1 MLSLAIFK
9 EKQLETPDFIAYL
22 GPEGTFSQA
31 AVFKHFGK
39 KSNLHPCENIEDV
52 FNAVETGKTRFGVV
66 PIENSTEGAVN
77 NTQDCLLESKVLING
92 EVVIPIE
99 HHLLVAKNTKA
110 ETIEKIAS
118 HKQSLGQCRI
128 WLAKHYPGVELIEC
142 SSNAQAAQLA
152 ATTQKTAA
160 IAGETAARIYSLVS
174 LKRHIQDQKHNSTR
188 FIVLSQ
194 EESQLSGR
202 DKTSIVVY
210 AENKPGA
217 LFRILEPFEK
227 LKISLTK
234 IETRPAKIEAW
245 EYVFFIDFEGH
256 IGDQVS
262 QKLFDKL
269 KNCVAEIKFLG
280 SYPMAQIKN

>member
-1 MLSLAIFK
+1 MKAPEL
-9 EKQLETPDFIAYL
+9 IAYL

-31 AVFKHFGK
+31 AVIKHFGK
-39 KSNLHPCENIEDV
+39 ASNLRPCRNIEDV
-52 FNAVETGKTRFGVV
+52 FNCVEKKQTRFGMV

-77 NTQDCLLESKVLING
+77 NTQDCLLESKVRING

-110 ETIEKIAS
+110 ENIEKIAS
-118 HKQSLGQCRI
+118 HRQSLGQCRN
-128 WLAKHYPGVELIEC
+128 WLSKHFPNAELIEC

-152 ATTQKTAA
+152 GTTNKTAA
-160 IAGETAARIYSLVS
+160 IAGEAAAKIYSLVP
-174 LKRHIQDQKHNSTR
+174 LMRDIQDREHNSTR

-194 EESQLSGR
+194 EECQSSGQ
-202 DKTSIVVY
+202 DKTSIIVY

-217 LFRILEPFEK
+217 LFRILEPFEN
-227 LKISLTK
+227 LKVSLTK

-256 IGDQVS
+256 IADQVI
-262 QKLFDKL
+262 QELFEKL

-280 SYPMAQIKN
+280 SYPMAKIKN

>member
-1 MLSLAIFK
+1 MKAPEL
-9 EKQLETPDFIAYL
+9 IAYL

-31 AVFKHFGK
+31 AVIKHFGK
-39 KSNLHPCENIEDV
+39 ASNLRPCRNIEDV
-52 FNAVETGKTRFGVV
+52 FNCVEKKQTRFGLV

-77 NTQDCLLESKVLING
+77 NTQDCLLESKVRING

-110 ETIEKIAS
+110 ENIEKIAS
-118 HKQSLGQCRI
+118 HRQSLGQCRN
-128 WLAKHYPGVELIEC
+128 WLSKHFPNAELIEC

-152 ATTQKTAA
+152 GTTNKTAA
-160 IAGETAARIYSLVS
+160 IAGEAAAKIYSLVP
-174 LKRHIQDQKHNSTR
+174 LMRDIQDREHNSTR

-194 EESQLSGR
+194 EECQSSGQ
-202 DKTSIVVY
+202 DKTSIIVY

-217 LFRILEPFEK
+217 LFRILEPFEN
-227 LKISLTK
+227 LKVSLTK

-256 IGDQVS
+256 IADQVI
-262 QKLFDKL
+262 QELFEKL

-280 SYPMAQIKN
+280 SYPMAKIKN

>member
-1 MLSLAIFK
+1 MKAPEL
-9 EKQLETPDFIAYL
+9 IAYL

-31 AVFKHFGK
+31 AVIKHFGK
-39 KSNLHPCENIEDV
+39 KSNLQPCRNIEDV
-52 FNAVETGKTRFGVV
+52 FSCVETKQTRFGLV

-77 NTQDCLLESKVLING
+77 NTQDCFLESKVLING

-110 ETIEKIAS
+110 ETIGKIAS
-118 HKQSLGQCRI
+118 HRQSLGQCRI
-128 WLAKHYPGVELIEC
+128 WLSKHFPNAELIEC
-142 SSNAQAAQLA
+142 SSNAEAAQLA
-152 ATTQKTAA
+152 KTTNKTAA
-160 IAGETAARIYSLVS
+160 IASETAAKIYGLDP
-174 LKRHIQDQKHNSTR
+174 LMRHIQDREHNSTR
-188 FIVLSQ
+188 FVVLSQ
-194 EESQLSGR
+194 EECQSSGR
-202 DKTSIVVY
+202 DKTSIIVY

-217 LFRILEPFEK
+217 LFRILEPFEN
-227 LKISLTK
+227 LNISLTK

-256 IGDQVS
+256 ITDQVI
-262 QKLFDKL
+262 QELFEKL